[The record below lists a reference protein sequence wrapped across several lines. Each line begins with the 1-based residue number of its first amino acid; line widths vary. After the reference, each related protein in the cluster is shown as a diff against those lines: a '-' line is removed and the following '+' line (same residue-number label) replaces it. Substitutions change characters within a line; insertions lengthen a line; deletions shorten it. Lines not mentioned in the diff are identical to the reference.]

1 MRGDRKTWA
10 ESLGES
16 AMRKSGT
23 IVRYTSEELDEMCSR
38 GKGQSDIEAVLALTE
53 EELEASIDRAEEGDV
68 D

>member
-1 MRGDRKTWA
+1 
-10 ESLGES
+10 
-16 AMRKSGT
+16 MRKSGT